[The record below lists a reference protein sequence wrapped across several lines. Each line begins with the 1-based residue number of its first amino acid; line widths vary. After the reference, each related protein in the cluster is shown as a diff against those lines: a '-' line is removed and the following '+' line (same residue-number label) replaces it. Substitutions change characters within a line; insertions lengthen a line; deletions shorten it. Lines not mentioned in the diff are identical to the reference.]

1 MSDYAQQIAAKKAE
15 QRRKEEEEKLKAA
28 AAMVAEAEKDEGQE
42 APVSENPSPE
52 SAETPDELL
61 TKLPG
66 GPTAEQVR
74 AWREKFSSLYVL
86 PMRRDDAYVW
96 RYLEYKEWKEIQAQL
111 GNVEPDK
118 VEQFIQEAVLKRCVV
133 WPRDRILV
141 SENADK
147 LPAGIVELLYNV
159 IMAGSYFMNTDE
171 ALMRVIK
178 L

>member
-1 MSDYAQQIAAKKAE
+1 MSNYAQQIAAKKAE
-15 QRRKEEEEKLKAA
+15 QRRKEEELKALA
-28 AAMVAEAEKDEGQE
+28 ATASEEKEE
-42 APVSENPSPE
+42 VLENTSPNPE
-52 SAETPDELL
+52 VETSAESPDELL

-74 AWREKFSSLYVL
+74 GWREKFSSLYIL

-96 RYLEYKEWKEIQAQL
+96 RYLEYKEWKDIQAQL

-133 WPRDRILV
+133 WPREKILIT
-141 SENADK
+141 ENADK